1 MNAMNK
7 KSLASYKFLLTELVK
22 KGIKLK
28 YRRSYLGILW
38 SLIEPLLTTTVLVI
52 VFGTLFK
59 NKNPNY
65 PMYVIIGRLMYS
77 FFSAGTNATM
87 TSFKHNAGMM
97 KKVYIPKLI
106 YPVSTIIY
114 NYVIT
119 GISLLVLIPVD
130 IYCGIIPTWHLLQFI
145 PAILLTLFFT
155 FGIGLILACL
165 NVFFDDIV
173 YLWSVA
179 LLLIMYMSAIF
190 YYPEAILESK
200 YSFILKVNPLF
211 STIQLGR
218 DAFFAQAFNIKYC
231 LTALIWGIG
240 TNTAG
245 LLFFKANKDKFIL
258 HL

>member
-1 MNAMNK
+1 MNK
-7 KSLASYKFLLTELVK
+7 KSIKSYSFLLSELIK

-28 YRRSYLGILW
+28 YRRSYLGMLW
-38 SLIEPLLTTTVLVI
+38 SLIEPLLTTTVLVV

-59 NKNPNY
+59 NEDPNY

-87 TSFKHNAGMM
+87 ISFRQNAEIM

-106 YPVSTIIY
+106 YPVSTVIY
-114 NYVIT
+114 NYIIT

-130 IYCGIIPTWHLLQFI
+130 IYCGIIPTWHLFQFI
-145 PAILLTLFFT
+145 PAVFLTMIFT
-155 FGIGLILACL
+155 FGTGLILASL

-190 YYPEAILESK
+190 YYPEAILESR
-200 YSFILKVNPLF
+200 YSFILNMNPLF

-218 DAFFAQAFNIKYC
+218 DAFFAQPLNIKYC
-231 LTALIWGIG
+231 MTALIWGIG
-240 TNTAG
+240 TNAAG